1 MPEETPAPKKSLD
14 KPEVGE
20 YKGNPILSIPVG
32 KSGRPFSF
40 GYQKA
45 KAILL
50 YVEEIRAFVRS
61 VEEKEKK

>member
-1 MPEETPAPKKSLD
+1 MPEEAPAQKKSLD

-50 YVEEIRAFVRS
+50 SVEEIRAFVSS
-61 VEEKEKK
+61 VEEKEKE